1 MPGHGSFAGIGTTWG
16 HCSTAAVAVRAA
28 RKFRIV
34 PVAIRM
40 GSWYVFPHYQPCT
53 VKRQAVQAR
62 ARSRVD
68 RGLKTHQTWAATL

>member
-34 PVAIRM
+34 LVAIRM
-40 GSWYVFPHYQPCT
+40 GSWCVFPHYQPCT
-53 VKRQAVQAR
+53 VRGRQCKPEHIAGWTGA
-62 ARSRVD
+62 
-68 RGLKTHQTWAATL
+68 